1 MTDISAAS
9 KTRES
14 LPGWEPTGPSLAAVA
29 SSSSP
34 GPYPYASS
42 GGSSPSPS
50 GGQPPHLPSPYSSFS
65 QPIPSSSSA
74 SGSTSSYNAQPQG
87 EIINENA
94 FSSFTTFLLII
105 LSTHGMFINIDRS
118 L

>member
-34 GPYPYASS
+34 GPYPYANS

-65 QPIPSSSSA
+65 QPIPSSSS
-74 SGSTSSYNAQPQG
+74 GSTSSYNAQPQG

-94 FSSFTTFLLII
+94 FSSFTI
-105 LSTHGMFINIDRS
+105 L
-118 L
+118 